1 MLAMTRH
8 DPPAKARQRQ
18 LGKYYTPDWVVSYIV
33 RHTVGPT
40 LRDHPERL
48 LGEFTILDP
57 ACGDG
62 AFLLGALQFL
72 VSCVPTANADERR
85 LTLRS
90 IVDCLHGV
98 DVNPEAVARCRQR
111 LTDAAARYLG
121 SGINFSQR
129 IVLGNSLI
137 QEDDAA
143 AAVFGEKLAQLHP
156 VVWPRIFPWVMRDAG
171 FDIIVG
177 NPPFVG
183 VKALDS
189 QEKEYFRRR
198 FHTAH
203 QQFDILVAFIELGLE
218 LLRPGGRL
226 GFVVS
231 NKVLAADYGLPLRK
245 LLVSSFVIEQMLD
258 LSQLNVFEDAAT
270 YPQILILRKPYDPEE
285 VRRNEILIP
294 ARPTASEDL
303 EIGVSK
309 AIRVPQ
315 RFYAALPG
323 NIMTPVLSPARFEV
337 LQRLLRNTTPL
348 GRICDIRCGIAKT
361 GFSKLVLTQAKFRVL
376 SKRQKQ
382 DTLPFLATSGVRR
395 YQLQQQNYL
404 TYSPNVSSIEQW
416 NDFKE
421 PKLVIAGMGK
431 HLRAALDTKG
441 NALGRVYYITKS
453 RCPFDLSYL
462 LALLNSDVIDAYY
475 TLLFAATH
483 LRGDYIRYN
492 ASYLGQIPV
501 PSISR
506 DQQEE
511 LADLATLASQNPANL
526 RKGLDREMN
535 DLVAKA
541 YGLKAKDAEVLGVT

>member
-1 MLAMTRH
+1 MTR
-8 DPPAKARQRQ
+8 PKPSAKSRKRQ
-18 LGKYYTPDWVVSYIV
+18 LGEYYTPDWVVDYIV

-72 VSCVPTANADERR
+72 VSCAPAADEDERR

-98 DVNPEAVARCRQR
+98 DVNAEAVSRCRER
-111 LTDAAARYLG
+111 LANAAAKYLG
-121 SGINFSQR
+121 SGINFNQR

-137 QEDDAA
+137 QEDAAA
-143 AAVFGEKLAQLHP
+143 AAVFGEKLAQMHP

-183 VKALDS
+183 VKALDA

-245 LLVSSFVIEQMLD
+245 LLVSSFIIEQMLD

-285 VRRNEILIP
+285 VRRNEIVIP
-294 ARPTASEDL
+294 ARPTAPKDL
-303 EIGVSK
+303 ETGLSK

-348 GRICDIRCGIAKT
+348 GRMCGIRCGIAKT
-361 GFSKLVLTQAKFRVL
+361 GFNKLVLTQAKYRAL
-376 SKRQKQ
+376 SKRRQQ
-382 DTLPFLATSGVRR
+382 DTLNFLATNGVRR
-395 YQLQQQNYL
+395 YQVQRQNYL
-404 TYSPNVSSIEQW
+404 TYSPAVSSREQW
-416 NDFKE
+416 KDFEE

-431 HLRAALDTKG
+431 HLRAALDTG
-441 NALGRVYYITKS
+441 RSALGRVYYITKT
-453 RCPFDLSYL
+453 RCPFDLFYL
-462 LALLNSDVIDAYY
+462 LALLNSDVVDAYY
-475 TLLFAATH
+475 SLLFAATH

-492 ASYLGQIPV
+492 ASYLEQIPV
-501 PSISR
+501 PSTSAE
-506 DQQEE
+506 QQEA
-511 LADLATLASQNPANL
+511 LADLANLASQNPANL
-526 RKGLDREMN
+526 RKGLDPEIN

-541 YGLKAKDAEVLGVT
+541 YGLKPKDVEVLRVT